1 MTETTATY
9 DFLVVGAGLSGA
21 TLAHKLAEKG
31 HKILIID
38 KRNHIGGNCYD
49 YIDSETGIRVSEYGP
64 HFFHTNDEE
73 VWNYVN
79 TFGEWIRYDHKVLA
93 LIDGLHVPVPVNAE
107 TINNLCH
114 QNLKTPEE
122 VATWLKTVQ
131 IQPPGNT
138 DPINSEEIALQRVG
152 SRLYEALF
160 RPYTLK
166 QWAKEPSKLDA
177 LVLAR
182 IPVRDNND
190 CRYFTDRF
198 QGLPLNGY
206 TEIFKKMLGHP
217 NITVVLNMDYES
229 VATFAKYHQVIFTG
243 RIDSYFSDAG
253 LPQLEYRSLN
263 FEKRFVPTFGYAQ
276 RGPVV
281 NYPSSDIPY
290 TRSVEYKW
298 FPNCPAAGQEAS
310 NTIVVYETSC
320 DYNDKTNNNNNNQ
333 EPYYPVPSPINQAL
347 YERYKSLASAQ
358 KNVHFIGR
366 LASYKYFNMDQAIR
380 AALDYFEEHFLS
392 I

>member
-1 MTETTATY
+1 MTETQTTTTTTTY

-21 TLAHKLAEKG
+21 TLANKLAAKG

-79 TFGEWIRYDHKVLA
+79 TFGEWIRYDHKSIA
-93 LIDGLHVPVPVNAE
+93 LIDGIHVPVPVNAE
-107 TINNLCH
+107 TINRLCGQH
-114 QNLKTPEE
+114 LKTPEE

-131 IQPPGNT
+131 IQPPGGTN
-138 DPINSEEIALQRVG
+138 PINSEEIGLQRVG
-152 SRLYEALF
+152 NRLYQALF
-160 RPYTLK
+160 KPYTLK
-166 QWAKEPSKLDA
+166 QWAKEPSELDA
-177 LVLAR
+177 SVLAR
-182 IPVRDNND
+182 IPVRDDND

-206 TEIFKKMLGHP
+206 TEIFKKMLAHP
-217 NITVVLNMDYES
+217 NITVILNMDYES
-229 VATFAKYHQVIFTG
+229 VATFATYDQVIFTG

-281 NYPSSDIPY
+281 NYPSSNIPH

-298 FPNCPAAGQEAS
+298 FPNCPVAGQDAS

-320 DYNDKTNNNNNNQ
+320 DYNNQKNN

-347 YERYKSLASAQ
+347 YERYKTLASSQ

-380 AALDYFEEHFLS
+380 AALDYFEEHF
-392 I
+392 